1 MTILQDFTS
10 ADEIRAVLGVVPE
23 ELEDQTL
30 ELGIYL
36 SQLQFD
42 LADVSPTLE
51 SSYLAI
57 KDLEASSRTAVQQKL
72 FNVTSVYSSYF
83 VSRLLLTSLPV
94 FAPKQITDGKAS
106 KVRVDD
112 PFSRVKEG
120 VEAQYLVLRSRLLAA
135 LTATGVSV
143 SAEISRRYVGSAGLS
158 SSPVTNV

>member
-1 MTILQDFTS
+1 MATLQDFTS
-10 ADEIRAVLGVVPE
+10 ADEVRAVLGVSPE

-36 SQLQFD
+36 NQLQFD
-42 LADVSPTLE
+42 LADVGVTLE
-51 SSYLAI
+51 ATYLAI
-57 KDLEASSRTAVQQKL
+57 KDLEVSNRTAVQQKL

-106 KVRVDD
+106 QVRIDD

-120 VEAQYLVLRSRLLAA
+120 VEAQYLVLRARLLAA
-135 LTATGVSV
+135 LAATGVSV
-143 SAEISRRYVGSAGLS
+143 ASGISRIYVGSAGLS
-158 SSPVTNV
+158 SNPVTNV